1 MTCSVFPVGHHDSL
15 QIRRGDN
22 VTIRG
27 NNFQAYKA
35 STDDPMNAAIQMGSL
50 LGTNPI
56 SNFLVEGN
64 LMNGGNFTING
75 GNGIVDSALY
85 RNDGSV
91 GTIATV
97 QSATSTRIPSGM
109 PQTPTKT
116 TTNPS
121 AKPTAAGLIGRQ
133 PDCR

>member
-1 MTCSVFPVGHHDSL
+1 
-15 QIRRGDN
+15 
-22 VTIRG
+22 
-27 NNFQAYKA
+27 
-35 STDDPMNAAIQMGSL
+35 MNAAIQMGSL

-85 RNDGSV
+85 RNNVFGRDYRYGAV
-91 GTIATV
+91 GNLDPDSISDA
-97 QSATSTRIPSGM
+97 SNAS
-109 PQTPTKT
+109 KT

-121 AKPTAAGLIGRQ
+121 AKPTH
-133 PDCR
+133 